1 MIHQQ
6 RKHKENDT
14 NFNGKF
20 TFGIFK
26 QYNPYKKYLA
36 NKKNNFLQHTPPN

>member
-1 MIHQQ
+1 MIHQK
-6 RKHKENDT
+6 RKYKENDT

-26 QYNPYKKYLA
+26 QYNPYKKTPCKQ
-36 NKKNNFLQHTPPN
+36 KK